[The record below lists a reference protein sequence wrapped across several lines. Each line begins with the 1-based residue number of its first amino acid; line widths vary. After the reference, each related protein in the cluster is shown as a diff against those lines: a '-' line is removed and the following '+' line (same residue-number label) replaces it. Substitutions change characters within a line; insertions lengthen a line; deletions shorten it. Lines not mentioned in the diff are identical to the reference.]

1 MFRHGD
7 ILLRVIEPADLE
19 VLREARNDPSTWS
32 NLTDISLITE
42 AEQRRWYETLE
53 QRGRKYFMACEP
65 KYQGPIGLVRMDE
78 IDWTNRSIRV
88 GCDVFPH
95 LRGNGYG
102 SATFAA
108 ILKYAFDYLNMHRV
122 WLAVIETNRV
132 ARHVYLK
139 HGLREEGRYR
149 EAIFRDGRYVDY
161 LVMSI
166 LEDEYRRCAQIAVSG
181 GANQ

>member
-7 ILLRVIEPADLE
+7 IVLRVIEPADLE
-19 VLREARNDPSTWS
+19 LLRESRNDQSTWS
-32 NLTDISLITE
+32 NLTDVSLITE

-53 QRGRKYFMACEP
+53 SRGRKYFVADHMS
-65 KYQGPIGLVRMDE
+65 GPSVGVVRMDE
-78 IDWTNRSIRV
+78 IDPTNRSIRV
-88 GCDVFPH
+88 GCDIFPRY
-95 LRGNGYG
+95 RGQGCG
-102 SATFAA
+102 SKTFAA

-122 WLAVIETNRV
+122 WLAVIESNRV

-149 EAIFRDGRYVDY
+149 DAIFRDGRYVDY

-166 LEDEYRRCAQIAVSG
+166 LEHEYRRVAP
-181 GANQ
+181 